1 MSLNEIRG
9 GARRWPQS
17 DRVAARDLESKD
29 IQQIACP
36 SCLIQPGRN
45 KRVVLKIHVPSAAYF
60 GANAFRVIGPRF
72 EADTKRMHH
81 QDLFG
86 LWVCGVTL
94 CLCREQ

>member
-1 MSLNEIRG
+1 MSLHEIRG
-9 GARRWPQS
+9 GRADGHNQIGSR
-17 DRVAARDLESKD
+17 ALESKD
-29 IQQIACP
+29 IQQMACP

-72 EADTKRMHH
+72 EAETKRMHH
-81 QDLFG
+81 QDLLG

-94 CLCREQ
+94 CLCRGQ